1 MDAEPLT
8 LLDGALDPAPSPLG
22 AAGIGRILYRLRMQ
36 RGVPL
41 REVAEATNLSASF
54 LSAVERGQSDIALGR
69 LERVAAYFGH
79 DLGSLLGYSARR
91 AYPQY
96 VRPHDR
102 VLVNRGPGV
111 RYEVLRLPGVEME
124 LMLTEYEPG
133 GAFEDEQVHEGID
146 IMLVTR
152 GEVVLSL
159 QGQDYP
165 VREGECV
172 VWSGAYRHRIR
183 NDSDAPASEIAIST
197 ERLY

>member
-1 MDAEPLT
+1 
-8 LLDGALDPAPSPLG
+8 LG
-22 AAGIGRILYRLRMQ
+22 AGSIGQLLYRLRMQ
-36 RGVPL
+36 RGVTL
-41 REVAEATNLSASF
+41 RDVAQATNLSASF
-54 LSAVERGQSDIALGR
+54 LSAVERGESDIALGR

-91 AYPQY
+91 AKPQY
-96 VRPHDR
+96 VLPRDR
-102 VLVNRGPGV
+102 VLLDRGPGV
-111 RYEVLRLPGVEME
+111 RYEVMRLPGVEME
-124 LMLTEYEPG
+124 LMITEFEPG
-133 GAFEDEQVHEGID
+133 AAFEDEQIHEGID

-159 QGQDYP
+159 QGEDYP

-183 NDSDAPASEIAIST
+183 NDSNTPASEIAIST